1 MRVLILGSGGREH
14 AIGWKISS
22 SSLLEDLQFA
32 PGNAGTA
39 ALGVNVD
46 LDPLDF
52 DAVEAHVREQGIHMV
67 IVGPEAP
74 LAADPSPRSR
84 LKFSCDLVAMSPRSR
99 RDLEM

>member
-22 SSLLEDLQFA
+22 SSLLEALHFA

-39 ALGVNVD
+39 EVGINCD

-52 DAVEAHVREQGIHMV
+52 DAVEA
-67 IVGPEAP
+67 
-74 LAADPSPRSR
+74 
-84 LKFSCDLVAMSPRSR
+84 
-99 RDLEM
+99 